1 MKLYSSHS
9 RNQYHAHLHHGSFS
23 TRLSS
28 ELSVK
33 TNSLIQNSFTSVNA
47 PKHMLTDTSKAVSS
61 FHKHLLRDSIHHN
74 TKYKYLFIEPYL
86 TPIKSQN
93 DPYSNPCNSTSSHQP
108 HSNASS
114 TKPIIKSIH
123 FHNAKNPSISTNL
136 YSSLSKTDNTVSPFF
151 KQRAYTLNQFKGIVN
166 NIRKEKYKLS
176 IQKNQLKRHN
186 CDTENHISLIEHNI
200 HNYSYSARLLNSFTK
215 EYDLYTRYLD
225 KTKEKEIEKC
235 EDLKQ
240 RRNRLVTEIQRLK
253 RKQQTLKSMFVG
265 NVKTKQFLMAMKN
278 CTQDEARYSV
288 EDKQEIVND
297 ELRFQKVLNQKLMLF
312 KKSQTLNDKHS
323 TSSFGRGKHT
333 PKIYPIKNNTLHSS
347 SHNVN
352 ASDGDIS
359 CLHDKKNYTLF
370 KSPEECNRLL
380 TALMNK
386 ITLQMNTYN
395 DIQNEILQLKLEK
408 IDFMKEMKSK
418 ASLTIKHEI
427 LICTDKLSLLKQQ
440 HDTLNSI
447 MNKLMT
453 YNANSD
459 KLRVKIEEMYYL
471 YNNGDT
477 MYQYTRHLIKLDLI
491 KALSDIEL
499 FVMKLLQRNKELKL
513 QMPKCYKK
521 QKVIQDQA
529 NKIIS
534 FKLFKQSQHH
544 KFIDKIRNIIQSSQ
558 KLYVL
563 PHKKVDSKEYLFLN
577 KLKRLKEV
585 ERKEMLMNK
594 QKGLALSDYI

>member
-9 RNQYHAHLHHGSFS
+9 RNQYHTHLHHGSFS

-28 ELSVK
+28 ELSIK

-47 PKHMLTDTSKAVSS
+47 PKHMLTDSTKAVSS
-61 FHKHLLRDSIHHN
+61 FHKHLLRNSIHHN
-74 TKYKYLFIEPYL
+74 NKYKYLFIEPYL
-86 TPIKSQN
+86 TPIKSQK
-93 DPYSNPCNSTSSHQP
+93 DPYSNPCNSTSSNQP
-108 HSNASS
+108 HSKVSS
-114 TKPIIKSIH
+114 TKPIIKSVH
-123 FHNAKNPSISTNL
+123 FHNANNPSL
-136 YSSLSKTDNTVSPFF
+136 SSNVFPFINKADNTVSPFF
-151 KQRAYTLNQFKGIVN
+151 KQRAYTLNQFKSTVN

-186 CDTENHISLIEHNI
+186 CDMENNISLIEHNI

-240 RRNRLVTEIQRLK
+240 KRNRLVTEIQRLK

-265 NVKTKQFLMAMKN
+265 NVKTKRFLMAMKN
-278 CTQDEARYSV
+278 CTQDEERYSM

-312 KKSQTLNDKHS
+312 KKSQTLNDKHGVLLS
-323 TSSFGRGKHT
+323 KQMKHNT
-333 PKIYPIKNNTLHSS
+333 KMYMTKNNTLHSS

-352 ASDGDIS
+352 ASDGDILRS
-359 CLHDKKNYTLF
+359 QDNGNYTLF

-386 ITLQMNTYN
+386 ITLEMNMYN
-395 DIQNEILQLKLEK
+395 DIQDEILQLKLER
-408 IDFMKEMKSK
+408 IEYMKEMKSK
-418 ASLTIKHEI
+418 ASLNIRYEI
-427 LICTDKLSLLKQQ
+427 RICVDKLTHLKQQ
-440 HDTLNSI
+440 YDTLNI
-447 MNKLMT
+447 MKNKLMT
-453 YNANSD
+453 YNDNSN
-459 KLRVKIEEMYYL
+459 KLRFKIEEMYYL

-477 MYQYTRHLIKLDLI
+477 MYQYTRHLVKLDLI

-513 QMPKCYKK
+513 QMPKGYKK
-521 QKVIQDQA
+521 QKVIQDQT

-563 PHKKVDSKEYLFLN
+563 PHKKVDSKEYLYLN
-577 KLKRLKEV
+577 KLKRLKEI
-585 ERKEMLMNK
+585 ERREMLMNM
-594 QKGLALSDYI
+594 QRGLALSDYI